1 MQAFSV
7 TLEAR
12 NPDRQHYR
20 SYTVSASRDL
30 FGAWIVEIRFG
41 RIGCAGPL
49 VTYSA
54 ADEIAARGKAECDE
68 QRRQGQ
74 LEGFRVLHGHG
85 SLQRSKSWGIT

>member
-20 SYTVSASRDL
+20 SYTVSAGRDL

-41 RIGCAGPL
+41 RIGCAGTL

-54 ADEIAARGKAECDE
+54 TDETAARKLVRQCLA
-68 QRRQGQ
+68 RRRGAPKRIGVPYQ
-74 LEGFRVLHGHG
+74 
-85 SLQRSKSWGIT
+85 ITDATAAGDWLN